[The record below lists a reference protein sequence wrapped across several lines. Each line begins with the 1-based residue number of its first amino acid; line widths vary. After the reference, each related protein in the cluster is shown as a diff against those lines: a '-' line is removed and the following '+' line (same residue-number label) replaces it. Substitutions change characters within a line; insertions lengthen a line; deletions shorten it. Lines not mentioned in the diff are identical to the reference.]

1 LVEDGVVAFV
11 DEGVQFR
18 DGVAARRPGKE
29 LLLVHVKLRS
39 FVAQGAG
46 VVVRVVLLVLVL
58 PTLGAGGPLRD
69 QNKSTIYDKTLID
82 TNSQQKACQK
92 LRNSRMS
99 SKKFQKCRGC
109 RGFWLFLLK
118 NPVDQ
123 ALGFEVWAGTRAS
136 TRFQAGK
143 VWKSS

>member
-1 LVEDGVVAFV
+1 
-11 DEGVQFR
+11 
-18 DGVAARRPGKE
+18 
-29 LLLVHVKLRS
+29 
-39 FVAQGAG
+39 VAQGAG

-136 TRFQAGK
+136 TGFQAGK
-143 VWKSS
+143 CGSGEKGQDVTSGVALASGNLKIKIEIFRGKFSQSHFQDLPWV